1 MVVDPQAMSS
11 DSTVGQVSIIS
22 LIAAMLTPLL
32 KGLVY
37 IFIKKS
43 KGAKMH
49 YIKLSVWY
57 STFGMVVTTVYIVVM
72 IAILDL
78 AGKPYDSVI
87 RSINASEC
95 TYVFGVAFLGAIAQV
110 SMSKATQIIN
120 TTVASLIRNGDIIF
134 TILFQ
139 ILYYKEIPSLIQVA
153 GIITM
158 VLSTVGVILVK
169 ERRRIEAEKNAGKE
183 HEEKSGNVD
192 NDIMAFKS
200 LLKDEEKGRCSR

>member
-1 MVVDPQAMSS
+1 MVVDPSALSS
-11 DSTVGQVSIIS
+11 DTTVGQVSAS
-22 LIAAMLTPLL
+22 ALIAAMLTPLV

-43 KGAKMH
+43 NGAKMH

-57 STFGMVVTTVYIVVM
+57 STFGMTVTTVYIVGM
-72 IAILDL
+72 FAILDL
-78 AGKPYDSVI
+78 AEKPYDSVI

-110 SMSKATQIIN
+110 SMTKATQIIN

-139 ILYYKEIPSLIQVA
+139 VLYYKEIPSLIQVA

-183 HEEKSGNVD
+183 HEEKSGHVD
-192 NDIMAFKS
+192 NDIMALKS